1 MTTAHRPTFD
11 PARGKDNSSAP
22 TRQYASR
29 SMPAHKVLKYR
40 QAGQGG
46 ASSAAT
52 TSDSLRE
59 ELLAAEAAHFGR
71 QGKKSGADLE
81 EPQKRIAAADA
92 PQGNDEGLSATT
104 EEADG
109 PEAKRR
115 RILAE
120 TKDLD
125 ADDSES
131 EGDQDESSDESE
143 DEDETADLLR
153 ELERI
158 KAERAAEKARKEAEE
173 AAEEQAKREEEIAFG
188 NPLMN
193 GPGDFTVKRR
203 WDEDV
208 VFRVKEKDE
217 SGKKDFINDMLR
229 SDFHKSFMK
238 KYVR

>member
-46 ASSAAT
+46 ATLAVA
-52 TSDSLRE
+52 SDSMRD
-59 ELLAAEAAHFGR
+59 ELLAAEAAHFQKTKGNIIDTR
-71 QGKKSGADLE
+71 PSDAA
-81 EPQKRIAAADA
+81 QKRITA
-92 PQGNDEGLSATT
+92 PDTQRDGDDTNATDQDEET
-104 EEADG
+104 

-115 RILAE
+115 RILEE
-120 TKDLD
+120 TKDID
-125 ADDSES
+125 ADDSDSAQE
-131 EGDQDESSDESE
+131 EDSSDESD
-143 DEDETADLLR
+143 DEEETAELMR
-153 ELERI
+153 ELEKI
-158 KAERAAEKARKEAEE
+158 KAERAAEKARKEAEQ
-173 AAEEQAKREEEIAFG
+173 AAQDQAKREEEIAFS

-193 GPGDFTVKRR
+193 SAGDFTVKRR

-217 SGKKDFINDMLR
+217 SGKKDFINDVIR
-229 SDFHKSFMK
+229 SDFHKSFMR

>member
-11 PARGKDNSSAP
+11 AARGKDNSSAP

-40 QAGQGG
+40 QSGQGG
-46 ASSAAT
+46 AANTAVNN
-52 TSDSLRE
+52 DDLRE
-59 ELLAAEAAHFGR
+59 ELLAAEAAHFAKT
-71 QGKKSGADLE
+71 QGKSTETDKD
-81 EPQKRIAAADA
+81 EPQKLI
-92 PQGNDEGLSATT
+92 SAV
-104 EEADG
+104 
-109 PEAKRR
+109 PEARAEDTSGAKVEEESPEARRR
-115 RILAE
+115 RILEE
-120 TKDLD
+120 TKDID

-131 EGDQDESSDESE
+131 EADGDGSSEESD
-143 DEDETADLLR
+143 DEDEAAELMR
-153 ELERI
+153 ELEKI
-158 KAERAAEKARKEAEE
+158 KAERAAEKARKDAEL

-193 GPGDFTVKRR
+193 GTGDFTLKRR

-217 SGKKDFINDMLR
+217 SGKKDFVNDVLR
-229 SDFHKSFMK
+229 SDFHKSFMS